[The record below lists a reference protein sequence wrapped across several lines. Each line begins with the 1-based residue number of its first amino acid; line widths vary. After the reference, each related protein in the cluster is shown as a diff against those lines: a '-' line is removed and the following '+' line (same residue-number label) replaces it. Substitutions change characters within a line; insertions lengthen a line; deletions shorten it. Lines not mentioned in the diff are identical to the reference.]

1 MEELEEDTI
10 YFAVKSNLTHRIEID
25 LKKNSMRNDDRWHI
39 IHSNLVLTLI
49 HGRHVAQFWQ
59 QVSPGITLELA
70 EDWAYGVD
78 MDVFGYNI
86 DKYFEEIGMPGYLD
100 N

>member
-1 MEELEEDTI
+1 MTGDNICWSLKLAKHFI
-10 YFAVKSNLTHRIEID
+10 ISRI
-25 LKKNSMRNDDRWHI
+25 
-39 IHSNLVLTLI
+39 
-49 HGRHVAQFWQ
+49 RHVAQFWQ

-86 DKYFEEIGMPGYLD
+86 DKYFEQIGMPGYLD

>member
-1 MEELEEDTI
+1 M
-10 YFAVKSNLTHRIEID
+10 
-25 LKKNSMRNDDRWHI
+25 
-39 IHSNLVLTLI
+39 TLI

-59 QVSPGITLELA
+59 QVSPGITLQLA